1 MKIRQQ
7 AARPCDKKG
16 CDNTRF
22 SFSCECLKECDQLHG
37 FLKPDS
43 TGTINHKNNTETLF
57 NGCLELEN
65 FLVEESLV
73 RYETRELGCYEVL
86 FDGVECLQN
95 FNSELFNEDDLD
107 GEDQLSPAGIASFY
121 LNSIENKVTDETD
134 NEKQHPWRF
143 TDESLI
149 SFLPSSLGYT
159 QPITNTFAT
168 VAPNNLYDSFFLS
181 LYAQGV
187 FDKESD
193 DLQNLATCLLHEID
207 TEVEIKKIWPRY
219 SKLRYNKLKKVIWSK
234 VTKKMPWWAKRF
246 NKIWNIL
253 SDPQIDALTLEWF
266 HDSDIKPS
274 QLDNANQLG
283 ISIAAYQERLHW
295 AYKKIEDLYPEFK
308 RIKRRKTESLLKKRS
323 PAPLYLIDINGEKIE
338 IPTTAKR
345 EKKLTARQIIQIR
358 KRAREVT
365 KDKFVL
371 MEDDEK

>member
-1 MKIRQQ
+1 M
-7 AARPCDKKG
+7 
-16 CDNTRF
+16 NTKNRGIVCTLGPA
-22 SFSCECLKECDQLHG
+22 SWNYIKELKEAGMDIAR
-37 FLKPDS
+37 
-43 TGTINHKNNTETLF
+43 INGSFGIPYK
-57 NGCLELEN
+57 GAI
-65 FLVEESLV
+65 
-73 RYETRELGCYEVL
+73 RELIEYGIPILVDLPGTRLKQKLSYIT
-86 FDGVECLQN
+86 D
-95 FNSELFNEDDLD
+95 EDL
-107 GEDQLSPAGIASFY
+107 INY
-121 LNSIENKVTDETD
+121 SIENKVTDETD